1 MSNKLPK
8 VSNNTKVNIKKSN
21 KINSTVLLHGTG
33 NYIQYLVIAYN
44 ERECEKE
51 IYISESYNLNHFPV
65 HWNLNQHCKSTI
77 PKELKN

>member
-33 NYIQYLVIAYN
+33 NYIQYLVVAYN

-51 IYISESYNLNHFPV
+51 IYIY
-65 HWNLNQHCKSTI
+65 I
-77 PKELKN
+77 YI

>member
-21 KINSTVLLHGTG
+21 KINSTVLLHGPG
-33 NYIQYLVIAYN
+33 NYIQYLVVAYN

-51 IYISESYNLNHFPV
+51 IYIY
-65 HWNLNQHCKSTI
+65 I
-77 PKELKN
+77 YI